1 MSPTYAQNKIHI
13 AKYKLAHPEKQIE
26 ANVRNN
32 KKRGAWFKIQREFLK
47 ILRD

>member
-13 AKYKLAHPEKQIE
+13 AKYKLAHPEKQVE
-26 ANVRNN
+26 SNNRQN
-32 KKRGAWFKIQREFLK
+32 KKRCGWLKIQREFLK